1 MMKRSG
7 QVHQETLD
15 MYTDELKEKRVANE
29 KLTESLEEERI
40 EQANDLSTCRTKS
53 QPCTCASDW
62 LV

>member
-1 MMKRSG
+1 
-7 QVHQETLD
+7 
-15 MYTDELKEKRVANE
+15 
-29 KLTESLEEERI
+29 LTESLEEERI